1 MAESRRP
8 SLHSAAGNLSR
19 TLGTLVAV
27 CWLVLASSVALA
39 RTTDGSVVAE
49 SLPLELFWAVAFVLA
64 AVGAMWLVGGGY
76 DRIGADPTGV
86 WSFVWLAIFLLPLA
100 FVPLRVAV
108 GFVDPTGSL
117 LDTVFVV
124 AVTVVAGWLAFY
136 GGLERLSLTLDDV
149 VRVVVFVVAL
159 GSISLAAIF
168 LFDVDWVARPPI
180 AVVVALT
187 IQAAACWL
195 GLSRELP

>member
-1 MAESRRP
+1 MVESRRP
-8 SLHSAAGNLSR
+8 SLRSAAGDLSR

-27 CWLVLASSVALA
+27 CWLVLASSAVLA
-39 RTTDGSVVAE
+39 RTTDVSVVAGL
-49 SLPLELFWAVAFVLA
+49 LPVELFWAVAFVLA
-64 AVGAMWLVGGGY
+64 AVGAAWLVGGGY
-76 DRIGADPTGV
+76 DRIGADSTGV

-117 LDTVFVV
+117 LDTVFVF

-136 GGLERLSLTLDDV
+136 GGLERLGLILDDV
-149 VRVVVFVVAL
+149 VQVVVFVVAL
-159 GSISLAAIF
+159 GSIPVLAVF
-168 LFDVDWVARPPI
+168 LFDVDWVVRPPI
-180 AVVVALT
+180 AVVVALAV
-187 IQAAACWL
+187 QVAACWL